1 MQHLSGMDGA
11 FLALE
16 TSTTHLHVVGTM
28 VFAPQTEAPGRRAP
42 STPLSVGRVRDTVD
56 ERLIQVAPFRMRL
69 APAPLGLAQPG
80 MVEEEAVDLEY
91 HVRRA
96 SLPAPGGTAELEA
109 FAAEVAARPLDRRRP
124 LWEFHVVEGLAEGR
138 TALVAK
144 IHHAIIDGVSGAEL
158 LAAFFDLEPE
168 ARRPTVTA
176 LRPGTVTPVP
186 DPGRQGADLRDVV
199 AAVPGQVDA
208 LARAVLGLTGRVRPG
223 SGERGG
229 EDDDLA
235 RREPPRF
242 FDAPRTSFN
251 RAISSQ
257 RRVVFGDIPLSEVH
271 RIRSVLGGS
280 TNDVVL
286 CLVAGGLR
294 HLLAVR
300 GESTDRSLVAMVPVS
315 VRTESEQ
322 GTLGNRLSAM
332 LVSLATGVEDPA
344 LRLKEIALESSEAK
358 QRAEVA
364 GPDRYR
370 RWADAVA
377 PAVSG
382 WVSRTVTSSRLFDRV
397 GPPFNVVVSNVPGP
411 DVPLYLAG
419 HRVEV
424 LYPIGPVVEGVGLNV
439 TVFSYCGSIGIG
451 IQACWELLP
460 DVDVVLAGMRGELA
474 ALGRA
479 ATRPGRKVPWWHS
492 ELPA

>member
-16 TSTTHLHVVGTM
+16 TSTTHLHVVGTI
-28 VFAPQTEAPGRRAP
+28 VFAPQANDRSVASG
-42 STPLSVGRVRDTVD
+42 PLSVARVRATVA
-56 ERLIQVAPFRMRL
+56 ERLIQVAPFRTRL

-80 MVEEEAVDLEY
+80 LVEEEVVELDY

-96 SLPAPGGTAELEA
+96 SLPAPGGRAELEA
-109 FAAEVAARPLDRRRP
+109 LVADLAARPLDRSRP

-158 LAAFFDLEPE
+158 VAAFFDLSPEPD
-168 ARRPTVTA
+168 RPTVTA
-176 LRPGTVTPVP
+176 LRPGTVTQAPAV
-186 DPGRQGADLRDVV
+186 GRQGADLRDVV
-199 AAVPGQVDA
+199 AAVPGQVEA
-208 LARAVLGLTGRVRPG
+208 LARAVLGLSGRVRTG
-223 SGERGG
+223 SADGQGEAGG
-229 EDDDLA
+229 LS
-235 RREPPRF
+235 RREAPGF

-251 RAISSQ
+251 RAISSH
-257 RRVVFGDIPLSEVH
+257 RRVVFGNIPLAEVQ
-271 RIRSVLGGS
+271 RIRGVLGGS

-294 HLLAVR
+294 RLLATR
-300 GESTDRSLVAMVPVS
+300 GESPDRSLVAMVPVS
-315 VRTESEQ
+315 VRAESER

-344 LRLKEIALESSEAK
+344 LRLKEIALESSESK
-358 QRAEVA
+358 QRVEAA

-370 RWADAVA
+370 RWAEALA

-397 GPPFNVVVSNVPGP
+397 GPPFNVVVSNIPGP
-411 DVPLYLAG
+411 EVPLYLAG
-419 HRVEV
+419 YPVEA
-424 LYPIGPVVEGVGLNV
+424 LYPIGPVVEGVGMNV

-451 IQACWELLP
+451 IQACWDLLP
-460 DVDVVLAGMRGELA
+460 DVDVVLSGMRGELA

-479 ATRPGRKVPWWHS
+479 ATRPGRKVPWWHT